1 MEKEKI
7 EQDLRKYIS
16 KETEILM
23 NEPMKKHTSFKIGG
37 PADLYIRVRT
47 VEDLEIII
55 QYLSKNQIPYYIIGN
70 GSNILIRDKG
80 FRGVILKID
89 WSEIQIIEEKE
100 TKVEVKVSAGVKL
113 SFLAQKLLKNSITGF
128 EFAAGIPGTMGG
140 AVRMNAGA
148 HGGEIKDI
156 IKTVEVL
163 GQDGKR
169 KTLTNAECEFSY
181 RNSRFT
187 KSKEIILSAVLM
199 LKKEDVE
206 ESRRKME
213 EYAKW
218 RKEKQPLEYPN
229 AGSTF
234 KRGDNFITAALID
247 ECGLKGYQIGDAQVS
262 EKHAGF
268 IVNKGNATAEDVIR
282 LVTKVQ
288 ETVEKK
294 FEKKIELEI
303 EVIGEK

>member
-1 MEKEKI
+1 M
-7 EQDLRKYIS
+7 LR
-16 KETEILM
+16 
-23 NEPMKKHTSFKIGG
+23 
-37 PADLYIRVRT
+37 
-47 VEDLEIII
+47 
-55 QYLSKNQIPYYIIGN
+55 
-70 GSNILIRDKG
+70 
-80 FRGVILKID
+80 
-89 WSEIQIIEEKE
+89 
-100 TKVEVKVSAGVKL
+100 
-113 SFLAQKLLKNSITGF
+113 
-128 EFAAGIPGTMGG
+128 
-140 AVRMNAGA
+140 
-148 HGGEIKDI
+148 
-156 IKTVEVL
+156 
-163 GQDGKR
+163 
-169 KTLTNAECEFSY
+169 
-181 RNSRFT
+181 
-187 KSKEIILSAVLM
+187 
-199 LKKEDVE
+199 KEDVE